1 MALDPGTALA
11 IVSLAITVCDGVIT
25 YCSALKNRK
34 EDVRSVI
41 ETSTQLQ
48 EILQDLQTW
57 LRDRPTLRSSKA
69 DRVTGCVQVCLGHID
84 EILKMCANH
93 SPSAA
98 TDIKSR
104 LLHVKRGLQFPF
116 QKETLKNLEYQI
128 GTLRENVKLAI
139 MLLAA

>member
-1 MALDPGTALA
+1 MSLDPGTAIS
-11 IVSLAITVCDGVIT
+11 IVSLGITICDGVIT
-25 YCSALKNRK
+25 YCSALKDRK
-34 EDVRSVI
+34 EDVRSIV
-41 ETSTQLQ
+41 ERSTQLQ
-48 EILQDLQTW
+48 GILQSLQTW
-57 LRDRPTLRSSKA
+57 LHDRPILQSSKA
-69 DRVTGCVQVCLGHID
+69 DSVTGCVQACLDHID

-98 TDIKSR
+98 TDIKSH

-128 GTLRENVKLAI
+128 GTFRENVKLAV

>member
-1 MALDPGTALA
+1 MSLDPGTALS
-11 IVSLAITVCDGVIT
+11 IVSLGITICDGVIT
-25 YCSALKNRK
+25 YCSALKDRK
-34 EDVRSVI
+34 EDVRSI
-41 ETSTQLQ
+41 SERSTQLQ
-48 EILQDLQTW
+48 GILQSLQTW
-57 LRDRPTLRSSKA
+57 LHDRPILHSSKA
-69 DRVTGCVQVCLGHID
+69 DTVIGCVQACLGHID
-84 EILKMCANH
+84 EILKLCANH

-128 GTLRENVKLAI
+128 GTFRENVKLAV